1 MSFHSLLSE
10 RILRDKDVPQCV
22 KVPADSLATRVGFLE
37 PIGGRIKLTLTGY
50 FLMLH
55 CNICVYSCIHR

>member
-1 MSFHSLLSE
+1 MCLYFNIIKMSFHSLLSE

-37 PIGGRIKLTLTGY
+37 PIWRKDKTNSHRLSSDVTL
-50 FLMLH
+50 
-55 CNICVYSCIHR
+55 